1 LPSLKIRQKEK
12 EKKIKKI
19 IAWVR
24 NYRKKHSIKTTPGLK
39 YELSCIG
46 FGEGYNLLFRQ
57 LVTTPIGKNGWH
69 EIYGDESGEVIELV
83 LQEMKK
89 YELN

>member
-1 LPSLKIRQKEK
+1 MPSTKIDSKEK
-12 EKKIKKI
+12 EKKIKQI

-24 NYRKKHSIKTTPGLK
+24 KYRKENDITPTPGLK
-39 YELSCIG
+39 YELSCEA
-46 FGEGYNLLFRQ
+46 FGEGHNLLFRQ

-83 LQEMKK
+83 LEEMKK
-89 YELN
+89 HELN